1 MEKNWNEDWVECAL
15 GDIVIYSKGK
25 KPKVLNNEK
34 TKDLNI
40 PYINIKAFEKG
51 IYDEYTDG
59 FKCNLCNDG
68 DLLMVWDGARSGLT
82 GRAKKGAVGST
93 LMKIEPSSSFINKE
107 YLYYFLSSKYV
118 LLNTNPRGVG
128 IPHVEPNLLWNSKFI
143 IHNIPIQRAIV
154 AKIEELFSSLD
165 SAIADLTKA
174 QKQLVIYRQA
184 VLKKAFEGELTKEWR
199 EKNKVTFNWEK
210 TITGEVMPDISSG
223 STPKAEFLFKEG
235 EIQFLKVY
243 NLNFDGTLN
252 KDKDPAFTTYKIHST
267 ANRRAI
273 SKAGDVLI
281 NIVGPPLGKCSMI
294 PLNCKVEFN
303 INQAIVRFRPNDK
316 ILPKFLS
323 FFLQNPETINWLEGT
338 SKATAGQFNIKVTT
352 CRVIPISLPT
362 LNEQHQ
368 IVREIE
374 SRLSVCDKV
383 EESIVESLEKA
394 KALRQ
399 SILKK
404 AFEGKLLTEEE
415 IEKCKQEKDYEPA
428 SKLLERIKGEKKK

>member
-1 MEKNWNEDWVECAL
+1 MKKDWVECTL
-15 GDIVIYSKGK
+15 GEIVIYSKGK
-25 KPKVLNNEK
+25 KPKVLSKEK

-40 PYINIKAFEKG
+40 PYINIKAFEKS

-143 IHNIPIQRAIV
+143 IHNLPIQRAIV

-165 SAIADLTKA
+165 SGIADLEKA

-184 VLKKAFEGELTKEWR
+184 VLKTAFETYKDSSKPIKNVVKKVQIGPFGSQLHKADYIIDGIPLINPMHIQAGKIKPNPNYTISKEKRDSLPNYILQEGDVIMGRRGEMGRSALVTKKEVGWFCGTGSLYLRPDSSLLSSNYLNKYIQSSIVKEILTGKA
-199 EKNKVTFNWEK
+199 
-210 TITGEVMPDISSG
+210 TGTTMM
-223 STPKAEFLFKEG
+223 
-235 EIQFLKVY
+235 
-243 NLNFDGTLN
+243 NLN
-252 KDKDPAFTTYKIHST
+252 KKI
-267 ANRRAI
+267 I
-273 SKAGDVLI
+273 S
-281 NIVGPPLGKCSMI
+281 N
-294 PLNCKVEFN
+294 
-303 INQAIVRFRPNDK
+303 
-316 ILPKFLS
+316 LP
-323 FFLQNPETINWLEGT
+323 
-338 SKATAGQFNIKVTT
+338 
-352 CRVIPISLPT
+352 IPIPT
-362 LNEQHQ
+362 FKQQHQ
-368 IVREIE
+368 IVCEIE

-404 AFEGKLLTEEE
+404 AFEGKLLSEEE
-415 IEKCKQEKDYEPA
+415 IAKCKREKDYEPA
-428 SKLLERIKGEKKK
+428 YKLLERIKGREEEK

>member
-1 MEKNWNEDWVECAL
+1 MKKDWVECTL
-15 GDIVIYSKGK
+15 GEIVIYSKGK
-25 KPKVLNNEK
+25 KPKVLSKEK

-40 PYINIKAFEKG
+40 PYINIKAFEKS

-143 IHNIPIQRAIV
+143 IHNLPIQRAIV

-165 SAIADLTKA
+165 SGIADLTKA

-184 VLKKAFEGELTKEWR
+184 VLKKAFEGELTNNSEEVNVVKLGAVI
-199 EKNKVTFNWEK
+199 EK
-210 TITGEVMPDISSG
+210 PR
-223 STPKAEFLFKEG
+223 
-235 EIQFLKVY
+235 Y
-243 NLNFDGTLN
+243 
-252 KDKDPAFTTYKIHST
+252 
-267 ANRRAI
+267 
-273 SKAGDVLI
+273 
-281 NIVGPPLGKCSMI
+281 
-294 PLNCKVEFN
+294 
-303 INQAIVRFRPNDK
+303 
-316 ILPKFLS
+316 
-323 FFLQNPETINWLEGT
+323 GT
-338 SKATAGQFNIKVTT
+338 SKKCTTVVHGKAVLRIPNIRNGVISTEELKYAEFEETEISTLALKEGDILTIRSNGSVDLVGKCAMINKKDEDYLFAGYLIRLRPNPEKIFSKYLLHCLSSHNLRIQIESKAKSTSGVNNINSGELESLE
-352 CRVIPISLPT
+352 IPLFSLKQ
-362 LNEQHQ
+362 QHQ
-368 IVREIE
+368 IIREIE

-383 EESIVESLEKA
+383 EESISESLEKA

-404 AFEGKLLTEEE
+404 AFEGKLLSEEE
-415 IEKCKQEKDYEPA
+415 IAKCKQEKDYEPA
-428 SKLLERIKGEKKK
+428 YKLLERIKGEKKKKK